1 MRPTNANA
9 PIKTLWSDLPLYLAI
24 ALTLSLSSLPTTWAL
39 SDKRLCA
46 DEKCEQ
52 IISLGSA
59 KITYA
64 SGGNGMLSFKTH
76 SPVRIMSKS
85 AGSEPEL
92 WGVEIN
98 GRRGYANKNYIM
110 ENKILIKDGDLKHE
124 VPVVWPPKP
133 PAAAEATPVAPV
145 ATPVPPS
152 VLNASETS
160 EDIATTTTSPLDT
173 LKLSILTEQE
183 QSTSGSN
190 EVPSPITPVQ
200 PNLLLVDGTELPLE
214 AVPGLTERNQNASQ
228 ADEVKT
234 ATQSNNAELAEDL
247 TTSDDEFDYE
257 DDEESLND
265 DEDNDNEATLDSKV
279 NDNQDNSKVQ
289 SKATAEAT
297 TTATKASPA
306 AIEASAELAKGVNE
320 ADKHPQGDQAQPG
333 IAAKSIEAPLL
344 VETRN
349 VSALPEQAQ
358 LQEEARAKAAEGLG
372 QKEKDLEI
380 QSASEASKID
390 NNNVNLQ
397 IIEPNTQ
404 EKVTADALPSQ
415 TEPVTKAT
423 TEQTIEIVEQLE
435 DAAKVNSSDILLGG
449 EIKAEQLREPQPD
462 AKSAQASG
470 KEDVKVDVKAA
481 TAPKVEDVIE
491 PNEAAQQ
498 QGKIDAEGAQLK
510 AQEIVT
516 PAVPQAA
523 VDEVSSTASSNEQPA
538 VAPILPSLFNQQHL
552 NNPNEYYK
560 QLQQQQQQQPQQ
572 QQPPQEQQQQQPQ
585 QQPPQQQQKEVEEQ
599 QESKQ
604 NEQEKLQKEQQQQLQ
619 KEEQLRQQKQEEEEY
634 EKLRQKEEEE
644 RQREEA
650 QRQQKLKEQQEEQEK
665 LRLQVEEQRKEQ
677 LRKQEQQ
684 RQQLQQEREQQQREL
699 QEELKRQREK
709 QKQQQRQQEH
719 VQHTTPSASAFDNPY
734 DAVYQAEPTAAPAV
748 ATGSV
753 EPMGLPAVPAETPKE
768 EAAPGVGLFGTI
780 MNTVNSFISNEHHNE
795 PKTES
800 LTGSDELHR
809 LLYPDA
815 PTSKEDSLSEGYCT
829 RPSDSNCH
837 ASVSLDNFV
846 EVLAAKVL
854 DHSLLLLCVVIA
866 AASSLFFLFTYYCFC
881 NSSQE
886 GALLSKLNH
895 LERSLLAA
903 HKENLIIK
911 HDLMTT
917 RTKLSSI
924 EDNSF
929 GSNDMVAALKKQLEA
944 ELYEKAQ
951 LQEQVSSLEKDLD
964 NAAEA
969 GLELNKMLSE
979 VLNSQNGDEAF
990 MNTVDELQRQLNDQE
1005 KIIIDIN
1012 ASLAEKSRENS
1023 ELQYSYTEST
1033 TRLNSEMKSLQQDNY
1048 ELEMEK
1054 SKLQT
1059 RLEEIQVESQLELAK
1074 ALEARNF
1081 EMQRLQKQIMELNAK
1096 YDKEHSELQTSLAK
1110 IEALEECLKSIKKDG
1125 NANVKELIS
1134 TAKLRGEL
1142 NALQQKFKA
1151 LQTKLE
1157 QEMENK
1163 ARLESQLE
1171 ASSADVEQLKQDF
1184 NQSERDKLEA
1194 QTRLEVLS
1202 GYFREK
1208 ETQLQKELSL
1218 QESKWL
1224 QHQGENAST
1233 VETLTLMKNEI
1244 QLLKSQNDELRA
1256 EIEAQ
1261 IASHKA
1267 QMGTLE
1273 NRAHESWLAARQA
1286 DRRREEAQAEAAG
1299 YRRQMTAM
1307 ASGVGDVA
1315 ADVLATNGGLGAP
1328 EQANAPSPV
1337 PLPLPL
1343 PGSPGLLN
1351 MPNPLPFLPAPF
1363 SPFMGLPPF
1372 LPPPVVAGGAR
1383 PPPLGRMR
1391 SPPPTSSSRDRY
1403 SPQRDDRDDYS
1414 DDDDYYDDDD
1424 DERGTDRHRRHSGSW
1439 GRPRRDSYR
1448 QSPRTYRSLSPS
1460 DSRYNYN
1467 ETETDF
1473 SPPPSPTPPRKN
1485 SSRTVSEV

>member
-9 PIKTLWSDLPLYLAI
+9 PTKTLWSDLPVYLAI

-59 KITYA
+59 KINYA
-64 SGGNGMLSFKTH
+64 SGENGMLSFKTH
-76 SPVRIMSKS
+76 APVRIMSKS
-85 AGSEPEL
+85 AGSEPKL

-98 GRRGYANKNYIM
+98 GRRGYANKDYIM
-110 ENKILIKDGDLKHE
+110 EKKILIKDGDLKYE

-133 PAAAEATPVAPV
+133 PSAAATSVAPADTPATPA
-145 ATPVPPS
+145 ATPAAPEAVPIASKAQAEQEPQQS
-152 VLNASETS
+152 LEQVHPVQPVLNASETN

-173 LKLSILTEQE
+173 LKLAILTEQE

-190 EVPSPITPVQ
+190 EVPSPIAPVQ

-214 AVPGLTERNQNASQ
+214 AVPALTERSQNASH
-228 ADEVKT
+228 ADEIKT
-234 ATQSNNAELAEDL
+234 ATKSSNAELADDL

-279 NDNQDNSKVQ
+279 NDKQYDSNAQ
-289 SKATAEAT
+289 STVTDEATA
-297 TTATKASPA
+297 TTATAATPA
-306 AIEASAELAKGVNE
+306 AITARADLPKGVNE
-320 ADKHPQGDQAQPG
+320 ADSQPQGNPAQPE
-333 IAAKSIEAPLL
+333 ISAKPIDAPLF
-344 VETRN
+344 VERRN
-349 VSALPEQAQ
+349 VTAVLEDEP
-358 LQEEARAKAAEGLG
+358 LQTESQAKAAEELG
-372 QKEKDLEI
+372 QKENILEI
-380 QSASEASKID
+380 QSAAEANKID
-390 NNNVNLQ
+390 NNINLFNIEPKLQPMSRQ
-397 IIEPNTQ
+397 ITEPNTQ
-404 EKVTADALPSQ
+404 EKVAADALPSQ
-415 TEPVTKAT
+415 TEPVTEAT
-423 TEQTIEIVEQLE
+423 TEQKIEIVEQLE
-435 DAAKVNSSDILLGG
+435 DAAKINSSDILVEG
-449 EIKAEQLREPQPD
+449 EINAEQLREPQPE
-462 AKSAQASG
+462 AKTAQTSG
-470 KEDVKVDVKAA
+470 KEDVKVDVKVA
-481 TAPKVEDVIE
+481 TAPKVEDAIA
-491 PNEAAQQ
+491 PNEAPQQ
-498 QGKIDAEGAQLK
+498 QGKIDAEATQPK
-510 AQEIVT
+510 TEKIVT

-523 VDEVSSTASSNEQPA
+523 DLVGSSTASSTVEPK
-538 VAPILPSLFNQQHL
+538 VAPILPSLFNQQHF

-560 QLQQQQQQQPQQ
+560 QLLEQQQQQ
-572 QQPPQEQQQQQPQ
+572 PQEQQQQQPQ
-585 QQPPQQQQKEVEEQ
+585 EQ
-599 QESKQ
+599 Q
-604 NEQEKLQKEQQQQLQ
+604 
-619 KEEQLRQQKQEEEEY
+619 
-634 EKLRQKEEEE
+634 
-644 RQREEA
+644 
-650 QRQQKLKEQQEEQEK
+650 
-665 LRLQVEEQRKEQ
+665 
-677 LRKQEQQ
+677 
-684 RQQLQQEREQQQREL
+684 QQEREQQQREL

-709 QKQQQRQQEH
+709 QKQQQEEH
-719 VQHTTPSASAFDNPY
+719 VQYTTPSASAFDNPY
-734 DAVYQAEPTAAPAV
+734 DAVYQAEPTAAPA
-748 ATGSV
+748 ATTGSV
-753 EPMGLPAVPAETPKE
+753 EPIGLPAVPAETPKE
-768 EAAPGVGLFGTI
+768 EAASGLGLFGTI
-780 MNTVNSFISNEHHNE
+780 MNTVNSFISNEHHKE
-795 PKTES
+795 PKTEP

-815 PTSKEDSLSEGYCT
+815 PTSKEDSFSEGYCT

-837 ASVSLDNFV
+837 ASITLDNFV

-1059 RLEEIQVESQLELAK
+1059 RLDEIQVESQLELSK

-1110 IEALEECLKSIKKDG
+1110 IEALEECLKTIKKDG

-1163 ARLESQLE
+1163 ARLESQLQ

-1307 ASGVGDVA
+1307 ASGVGDVS

-1424 DERGTDRHRRHSGSW
+1424 DEHGTDRQRRHSGSW

-1448 QSPRTYRSLSPS
+1448 HSPRTFRSLSPS